1 MLIEETLLGEGKET
15 LLKLILNVYN
25 IISDVFQCE
34 LPSLSLFLFELLFL
48 LQEVTVTLS
57 FVIIHLLVW
66 LIHPVFP
73 HQLHFKQILIFFECK
88 FTAHHDL

>member
-1 MLIEETLLGEGKET
+1 VLIEETLLIEGKET
-15 LLKLILNVYN
+15 LLKLIFNVYN
-25 IISDVFQCE
+25 IISDVLQCE
-34 LPSLSLFLFELLFL
+34 LPSLSLFLFKLLLL

-57 FVIIHLLVW
+57 LVIIHLLVW

-73 HQLHFKQILIFFECK
+73 HQLHLKQVLIFFECK